1 MECPF
6 CGSRFMGDT
15 KWPDKKPIIDEE
27 LALRE
32 GKYIDQSVSRYGL
45 SRKPLNESLKEFGTN
60 REQFDEA
67 LSALH
72 TDTPISPYAL
82 ASTFLSE
89 YQEVK
94 TSRIPAELS
103 PIFALEYIISRIP
116 QHFKNYDEVRKIVS
130 SLFQGEYRQ
139 YIIDYHLGSGWFPLY
154 SYPVRIEPFWFP
166 VFKYKHLIGIF
177 HDAGVSKYQRTECYR
192 VDPIELCCFTIS
204 LPDECDVTLSQMEK
218 FWSSLQSLKAPVVF
232 EIVGNGDAGKIIFQF
247 LCGIED
253 KANIVTHLQSIIP
266 DVNPEGSDHDYFDE
280 YDDYSGC
287 TGFGSIFG
295 LEKHCSYPLRTFSSF
310 RDGDPLTSLMTA
322 LSEVKKGETAII
334 QAIIQPVKDGW
345 DRKLAWIQ
353 DELEATDK
361 DKMLDNIAKTTG
373 YSEYKF
379 ENLPI
384 YDFVDCPI
392 SHKLKYPLFSVALRT
407 MVYGEHVTESFPQS
421 VLGFSIFGL
430 NEGNSIS
437 DRPKIYVGD
446 NPNPYKNAD
455 YSLNDDEFE
464 SFFNRTSYRH
474 GFILNSEELANL
486 LHFPSKALKHPK
498 LLRQKLTFAKAP
510 EATTAGD
517 GLLIGVNEV
526 FGQSQKVYVPEDF
539 RFRHVYVVGKTGT
552 GKTTLLLNMIKS
564 DIDAGKGV
572 GLIDPHGDLVE
583 RVLQVIPENRI
594 DDVIL
599 FDPTDYEH
607 PIGFNMFQVSDR
619 AEERQMRSDIVVA
632 IRQLFESSSWG
643 DNIDHLFRTSVAT
656 LLADQSQKH
665 TILDLR
671 KLISDDVY
679 RSQILVRLNDDYL
692 KEFWVDDFPG
702 FAQST
707 VSAVKRRLASVLGE
721 PEVRNVLGQSQNS
734 FNFKDM
740 MDKKKIFLA
749 NLSRGILGENISSL
763 FGGLLVSKIQLTAM
777 ARASQPEEE
786 RVPFYL
792 YVDEFQN
799 FVNESFEVILSE
811 ARKYKL
817 CLTITH
823 QFTGQLPSRLYDA
836 VFGNIGSLIVF
847 EVGVDDA
854 TSLEKQL
861 GKFTREDIL
870 NLERFHTFTR
880 IGKSMDTFSMRT
892 FPDPTAEED
901 FSSRIR
907 QASREK
913 YCSKQE
919 IQPVNAEEQVEN
931 DKTAGVD
938 DFFERDK

>member
-1 MECPF
+1 MLFPKEREMKF
-6 CGSRFMGDT
+6 RFTTIGLISEIVKGQKAKKAVDDVPEELRETPCAYIDALEDYSFSTFSSGYNAYLLDT
-15 KWPDKKPIIDEE
+15 YAGGGWLPRFNYPVRPLPYPINLDKFLIPTEAKEIFNDEFVGGFLSNLINSQAQLNKFQKASLEVNYNLFNQWKDKK
-27 LALRE
+27 
-32 GKYIDQSVSRYGL
+32 
-45 SRKPLNESLKEFGTN
+45 
-60 REQFDEA
+60 
-67 LSALH
+67 
-72 TDTPISPYAL
+72 YAYHL
-82 ASTFLSE
+82 DLSE
-89 YQEVK
+89 YL
-94 TSRIPAELS
+94 T
-103 PIFALEYIISRIP
+103 
-116 QHFKNYDEVRKIVS
+116 
-130 SLFQGEYRQ
+130 
-139 YIIDYHLGSGWFPLY
+139 
-154 SYPVRIEPFWFP
+154 
-166 VFKYKHLIGIF
+166 
-177 HDAGVSKYQRTECYR
+177 
-192 VDPIELCCFTIS
+192 FTILS
-204 LPDECDVTLSQMEK
+204 DGENVTARQMEF
-218 FWSSLQSLKAPVVF
+218 FWSSLTTLQNPVIF
-232 EIVGNGDAGKIIFQF
+232 EIITDGRTDKIVYQF
-247 LCGIED
+247 LCHEED
-253 KANIVTHLQSIIP
+253 KTLVVNSLSSLFPNVNTNGNDEDYLRNRIEKLEEWVENYNSVGVHL
-266 DVNPEGSDHDYFDE
+266 
-280 YDDYSGC
+280 
-287 TGFGSIFG
+287 G
-295 LEKHCSYPLRTFSSF
+295 LRGHHSNLLKTFSNF
-310 RDGDPLTSLMTA
+310 DTDPLNTIAGLTCSVLDNKPKENYGTVLQM
-322 LSEVKKGETAII
+322 
-334 QAIIQPVKDGW
+334 IIQPSNGIWENHLRRIEMADKSLSPD
-345 DRKLAWIQ
+345 
-353 DELEATDK
+353 LEYRDLN
-361 DKMLDNIAKTTG
+361 D
-373 YSEYKF
+373 
-379 ENLPI
+379 
-384 YDFVDCPI
+384 
-392 SHKLKYPLFSVALRT
+392 KLKYPLFGVVLR
-407 MVYGEHVTESFPQS
+407 MMFFVKGDVGDEEIEKSHKSFVTAGQS
-421 VLGFSIFGL
+421 FSIFKDQQ
-430 NEGNSIS
+430 EGNYPDVVNIF
-437 DRPKIYVGD
+437 DNIRQKPKIFGGTDGYLDSHEILSMITG
-446 NPNPYKNAD
+446 N
-455 YSLNDDEFE
+455 
-464 SFFNRTSYRH
+464 TYRM
-474 GFILNSEELANL
+474 GFILNSQELTGLA
-486 LHFPSKALKHPK
+486 HFPTKSFNHPK
-498 LLRQKLTFAKAP
+498 LLRQDTTRVKAP
-510 EATTAGD
+510 ESVTAGD
-517 GLLIGVNEV
+517 GLLIGVNEI

-632 IRQLFESSSWG
+632 IRRLFESSSWG

-656 LLADQSQKH
+656 LIADQSQKH

-679 RSQILVRLNDDYL
+679 RSQVLARLNDDYL

-734 FNFKDM
+734 FSFKDM

-749 NLSRGILGENISSL
+749 NLSRGILGENISGL

-777 ARASQPEEE
+777 ARASQPEEK

-854 TSLEKQL
+854 TALEKQL
-861 GKFTREDIL
+861 GKFSREDIL

-880 IGKSMDTFSMRT
+880 IGKAMDTFSMRT
-892 FPDPTAEED
+892 FPDPTAEKD

-919 IQPVNAEEQVEN
+919 TQPVTEEQVEN
-931 DKTAGVD
+931 DKTAGID